1 MGFCIE
7 QELEKVNN
15 RLKAGAVRVQ
25 IYRKGNKLYLQGT
38 FPPKP
43 GSTKTI
49 PHQQYL
55 ALGVSANPAGLKVT
69 EAKAKEI
76 AALLDLGRFDWTPY
90 SKIKRDSGEK
100 AQTVSEWLKRFEQHY
115 FESRPRTPAKLNTFQ
130 KNYWAVLARM
140 PGHEVLTA
148 TLIRETVLKESV
160 AGSRNR
166 QIFVMA
172 YASLAKLAGIEVDLK
187 SLKSDYSP
195 KSVSPRDLPT
205 DEAILETIDRFSD
218 PGWRWIYGM
227 LATYGL
233 RDHEVFRLDTSR
245 MKDPPYVVEV
255 LDDSKTGQRLV
266 YPCPSGWVEHW
277 QLWDVRLP
285 KFRTQPD
292 RLDNNALGE
301 KISSK
306 FWALKLPFTPYTLRH
321 AYAVRTAVL
330 GVEVAIASRW
340 MGHSVAVHTK
350 IYHQFLNEGHNLKA
364 WELMRERERQFQI
377 AAQQTLGI
385 EDLAA
390 SA

>member
-1 MGFCIE
+1 M
-7 QELEKVNN
+7 
-15 RLKAGAVRVQ
+15 
-25 IYRKGNKLYLQGT
+25 
-38 FPPKP
+38 
-43 GSTKTI
+43 
-49 PHQQYL
+49 
-55 ALGVSANPAGLKVT
+55 T

-130 KNYWAVLARM
+130 KNYWAALARM

-187 SLKSDYSP
+187 SLKSNYSP
-195 KSVSPRDLPT
+195 KSISPRDLPT

-233 RDHEVFRLDTSR
+233 RDYEVFRLDTSR

-266 YPCPSGWVEHW
+266 YPCPSGWAEHF

-292 RLDNNALGE
+292 MLDNNALGE
-301 KISSK
+301 KTSDCTELNIYLRLVRESRFLVIAQLRGNKDCKGFNAARIASKADKPCRLPVLTIERTIAKRSLPQSERKPLVTLRNITLQRSACSLALFVAGIVASSK
-306 FWALKLPFTPYTLRH
+306 NRKRL
-321 AYAVRTAVL
+321 
-330 GVEVAIASRW
+330 SC
-340 MGHSVAVHTK
+340 
-350 IYHQFLNEGHNLKA
+350 
-364 WELMRERERQFQI
+364 
-377 AAQQTLGI
+377 
-385 EDLAA
+385 
-390 SA
+390 SAR